1 MKTAIVIGATGATGL
16 PLVNQLLAHQG
27 YARVLV
33 FSRRKLDLQ
42 HPRLD
47 VRVVDFDKPQK
58 WQAEIKGD
66 ELFSAM
72 GTTLKQA
79 GSKAAQYKVDYS
91 YQAEVME
98 AAANNGVK
106 KCFLVSAPGANSRS
120 LVFYSRI
127 KGELEDF
134 ARQLPFEQQVYFRPS
149 FIVGDRAEARP
160 GEKLAIGA
168 FRLLP
173 KQLPFVSRYRPIEG
187 QQLAE
192 AMVSCAQRN
201 DLHGITVVELDKIFE
216 LL

>member
-16 PLVNQLLAHQG
+16 PLVNILLRHSD
-27 YARVLV
+27 YTKVLV

-42 HPRLD
+42 HPKLGIK
-47 VRVVDFDKPQK
+47 VVNFDKLPE

-79 GSKAAQYKVDYS
+79 GSKTAQYKVDFS

-98 AAANNGVK
+98 AAANNDVK

-134 ARQLPFEQQVYFRPS
+134 ARRLPFEQQVYFRPS
-149 FIVGDRAEARP
+149 FIVGDRPQTRS
-160 GEKLAIGA
+160 GEQLAIGV
-168 FRLLP
+168 FRLVP
-173 KQLPFVSRYRPIEG
+173 KQLPFIGRYRPIQG
-187 QQLAE
+187 QQLAK
-192 AMVSCAQRN
+192 AMVNCAQRN
-201 DLHGITVVELDKIFE
+201 DLSGTTVIELDKIFE